1 MGEHKSK
8 KQVTR
13 RTFLKGSLALGAAVS
28 LFGCTKPKDEK
39 AADNVSESVV
49 SESSYSYTPALTS
62 NRAAGTVDGDI
73 FWGATPHNCG
83 GENCVLKAFV
93 KDGAIKRIVTDERV
107 EKEMD
112 KGDNPQDRACPRCR
126 SRKST
131 IYYSNRLKYPLIQTG
146 TRGDLTKFKKAT
158 WKEVTEYYKTKMAK
172 VKANCGNGSVYGL
185 YASGSGGTLGVDGK
199 AVAGIG
205 TYLTHDGGVTHGFE
219 GFDTGLHSAFGP
231 IQDYSWPAWEHV
243 TPIIQGY
250 YAYAQAHDAAS
261 NSYSDAVNANVIVV
275 WGHNMSET
283 QWTPQISYYLAQL
296 KDKNP
301 NAKIYL
307 IDGRYSQTAALMES
321 HPNFT
326 YVGIANGTDAALI
339 MGMVH
344 YILTN
349 PEANAKLKGL
359 YGLSKDASAA
369 DLRKAIGKYLFGF
382 FDTDDADGA
391 DVNSSYQNTAAA
403 PFNTL
408 TNDVLKVQPG
418 TSWSA
423 YIFGKSNKLVE
434 QGYNKA
440 ASIYPDQIGY
450 NVRNYKL
457 ADYDYKTKSW
467 SEAKDDELA
476 GKHTFCY
483 GQVEKNTEWASKVT
497 GIDKE
502 LIEQLA
508 NDFLNEKVTVWSG
521 SGFQRCTESE
531 EIVRSWICFNTLVR
545 NYGQEGTSYG
555 SVGKK
560 GGKPAGFGARA
571 TGAPKKVVD
580 NYSTDKGTYILTDP
594 AKGGYNRKGLNVVTQ
609 GAETLGARANFNFC
623 TVDPSVGK
631 LHTSYNMEAWGTT
644 PNVTPCFTWLE
655 NVEASLQAP
664 VMVDKVVYEDGK
676 FAVKQKKVRPARW
689 NTGSNQTVSTPVGWI
704 TQMSGNQVAVTAG
717 NSNLHAAIYQLKD
730 NDKENMLDFIT
741 VCDNVM
747 TPSCRFADIVLPG
760 SMGFE
765 RYTVAGNSWGGG
777 RNYVFTGKAIN
788 PPGEALCEL
797 EIGLI
802 LAQAT
807 GDEGGKKYANGID
820 TQGITAD
827 NVVANRGKFE
837 EAFWKAS
844 YDAAEVKPKNA
855 SGQTMG
861 WDEAKKGFVV
871 KSKDPLTDKNGYD
884 KNSEFTNGLGTSYDE
899 KGVNTF
905 YAKFRQDPK
914 ANKVNT
920 YTGRIEAYSLRYM
933 EDYEARYFTNEDNT
947 EYSSIY
953 TLADDGITIKPGSR
967 GKINNGA
974 LLNGGS
980 LYTKSTSAVNNN
992 GTPAVTAA
1000 SNKPRYVYPVP
1011 MYIPLIEGRHADNS
1025 HPFGKT
1031 YGKADYDLTLNT
1043 WHIMYRSH
1051 STHNSSGFL
1060 NELKYSKRDAQG
1072 NAAHF
1077 GKTIE
1082 TAETNPANP
1091 LDDGVYETCW
1101 INPVTAEDKSI
1112 SEGDLVVIENDRGA
1126 IVASAHVS
1134 NRVSPGAVYIGHGS
1148 WYNPVESWTSPSGKN
1163 YKNIDVGG
1171 CANTLTNTRPSRMAQ
1186 GMTLANDCRVKI
1198 SKA

>member
-1 MGEHKSK
+1 
-8 KQVTR
+8 
-13 RTFLKGSLALGAAVS
+13 
-28 LFGCTKPKDEK
+28 
-39 AADNVSESVV
+39 
-49 SESSYSYTPALTS
+49 
-62 NRAAGTVDGDI
+62 
-73 FWGATPHNCG
+73 
-83 GENCVLKAFV
+83 
-93 KDGAIKRIVTDERV
+93 
-107 EKEMD
+107 
-112 KGDNPQDRACPRCR
+112 
-126 SRKST
+126 
-131 IYYSNRLKYPLIQTG
+131 
-146 TRGDLTKFKKAT
+146 
-158 WKEVTEYYKTKMAK
+158 MAK

-219 GFDTGLHSAFGP
+219 GFDTGLRSAFGP

-261 NSYSDAVNANVIVV
+261 NSYSDAVNADVIVI

-301 NAKIYL
+301 KAKIYL

-321 HPNFT
+321 HPNFK
-326 YVGIANGTDAALI
+326 YVGIANGTDAALV

-344 YILTN
+344 YIMTN
-349 PEANAKLKGL
+349 KDALAKLKGL
-359 YGLSKDASAA
+359 YGLKKDASAA
-369 DLRKAIGKYLFGF
+369 ELRKAIGKYLFGF

-434 QGYNKA
+434 EGYNKA

-467 SEAKDDELA
+467 SAAKDDELA
-476 GKHTFCY
+476 KKHTFCY
-483 GQVEKNTEWASKVT
+483 GQVEKDTEWASKIT

-508 NDFLNEKVTVWSG
+508 NDFLSEKVTVWSG

-580 NYSTDKGTYILTDP
+580 NYSTDKGTYVLTDP
-594 AKGGYNRKGLNVVTQ
+594 AKGGYNRKGLNAVTQ
-609 GAETLGARANFNFC
+609 GVDTLGARANFNFC

-631 LHTSYNMEAWGTT
+631 LQTSYNMEAWGTT

-664 VMVDKVVYEDGK
+664 ITVDKVVYENGK
-676 FAVKQKKVRPARW
+676 FAVKPKKVRPARW

-730 NDKENMLDFIT
+730 KDKDNMLDFIT

-747 TPSCRFADIVLPG
+747 TPSCRFADVVLPG

-765 RYTVAGNSWGGG
+765 RYTVSGNSWGGG

-797 EIGLI
+797 EIGL
-802 LAQAT
+802 LLSQAT
-807 GDEGGKKYANGID
+807 GDAGGKNYANGID

-827 NVVANRGKFE
+827 NIVANRGKFE

-844 YDAAEVKPKNA
+844 YEAAETKPTNA
-855 SGQTMG
+855 AGKVMG

-871 KSKDPLTDKNGYD
+871 KSKDPLKDNQGYAN
-884 KNSEFTNGLGTSYDE
+884 NSEFTNGLGTAYDE

-933 EDYEARYFTNEDNT
+933 EDYEARYFINEDT
-947 EYSSIY
+947 TDY
-953 TLADDGITIKPGSR
+953 TSLATLGDDGITIKQGGA
-967 GKINNGA
+967 GKINGGA
-974 LLNGGS
+974 LLNNGK

-1011 MYIPLIEGRHADNS
+1011 MYIPLIEGRHADGS

-1077 GKTIE
+1077 GKTID
-1082 TAETNPANP
+1082 TADTNPANP

-1101 INPVTAEDKSI
+1101 INPVTAKDKGI
-1112 SEGDLVVIENDRGA
+1112 AECDLVVIENDRGA

-1148 WYNPVESWTSPSGKN
+1148 WYNPVESWTSPSGKT